1 MAMQPGGVMMGNKLT
16 HASLFT
22 GIGGADLAAETA
34 GFETKVQVEINPF
47 VSPSSDSD
55 SQTPNSSEISGK
67 SQEGI
72 SSKPA
77 EETPQCSRADSPVSR
92 SVPQGNNSERMI
104 PGGSGQNTL
113 DLFGNVSPLG
123 LLRKMLQTS
132 STYQSSEG
140 YMPIWKTR
148 VTKSGFLKYQLQ
160 VPEHRTSEKGVSWL
174 PTPCASDKKRMKT
187 SPAEFNRH
195 SPNLPIFAAMIHVG
209 IHRLP
214 TPMSPQDFKP
224 IRPLTPQESAGKHG
238 MMLCA
243 ALSIK
248 GYHYLP
254 TPLRSKMEPAREL
267 LPKEKDIG
275 YHYGKMLPGV
285 VGDALPSLIGR
296 RIHPQFVEWMM
307 GFPAEWT
314 NPDCRLSAM
323 QLCPDKSIQFSKQS
337 PESSGDV
344 SE

>member
-1 MAMQPGGVMMGNKLT
+1 MMGNKLT

-72 SSKPA
+72 SLKPA
-77 EETPQCSRADSPVSR
+77 EETRRYCPEDSPASR
-92 SVPQGNNSERMI
+92 SVSRENDKGKMTS
-104 PGGSGQNTL
+104 GGSGQNTL
-113 DLFGNVSPLG
+113 DSFGNASPIG
-123 LLRKMLQTS
+123 LLLRMLQTS
-132 STYQSSEG
+132 QTYQNLEG
-140 YMPIWKTR
+140 SMPIWKMR
-148 VTKSGFLKYQLQ
+148 VMKSGFLKYQLQ
-160 VPEHRTSEKGVSWL
+160 VPEHRTSGNDVSWL

-214 TPMSPQDFKP
+214 TPMSSQDFKP

-285 VGDALPSLIGR
+285 VGDVLPSLIGQ
-296 RIHPQFVEWMM
+296 RIHPLFVEWMM
-307 GFPAEWT
+307 GFPSEWT
-314 NPDCRLSAM
+314 NPDCKLSAM
-323 QLCPDKSIQFSKQS
+323 QLCPGKSIQSSKQS
-337 PESSGDV
+337 PESSEDNP
-344 SE
+344 

>member
-1 MAMQPGGVMMGNKLT
+1 MKGLT
-16 HASLFT
+16 HASLFS
-22 GIGGADLAAETA
+22 GIGGADMAGEAA
-34 GFETKVQVEINPF
+34 GFETRFQCELNPF
-47 VSPSSDSD
+47 VNPSSDSD
-55 SQTPNSSEISGK
+55 SQVQNSSETSGK
-67 SQEGI
+67 SGGGI
-72 SSKPA
+72 SLKPV
-77 EETPQCSRADSPVSR
+77 EETRRYCPEDSLASR
-92 SVPQGNNSERMI
+92 SVSRGNDKGTKTSA
-104 PGGSGQNTL
+104 GSGQNTL
-113 DLFGNVSPLG
+113 DSFGNAGPIG
-123 LLRKMLQTS
+123 LLLRMLRTS
-132 STYQSSEG
+132 QIYLNSEG
-140 YMPIWKTR
+140 SMPIWKTK
-148 VTKSGFLKYQLQ
+148 VMKSGFLKYQLQ